1 MSSEIAIR
9 TRGLSKCYP
18 IFDRP
23 ENRLKQMFARGRRKY
38 YREFWALKNV
48 DLEVYRGETVG
59 IIGRNGSGKSTLLQ
73 TICGT
78 LAATTGE
85 LSVNG
90 RVAALLELG
99 TGFNPEFTGR
109 ENVYTNGAVLGLTK
123 KEIDTRFDDIVA
135 FADIGEFID
144 QPVKTYSSGM
154 FVRLAFS
161 VIAHV
166 DADILI
172 IDEALAV
179 GDVFFVQKCMRFLRK
194 FMERGTLLFC
204 SHDTGAVVNL
214 CSRAVLLDLGR
225 VTMVGSAKQVTERYL
240 ADFYESEQGESRIE
254 AAQSKSTPT
263 EEDYR
268 DMREAMINASHL
280 RNDIEVFKFDPDQ
293 PGFGAGAARVVS
305 VTLRDK
311 DGVPLSWVVGGED
324 VMLEIR
330 CKANDALARPIVG
343 FLFRDRLGQAIFG
356 DNTFLA
362 YQFNT
367 PSVQVGD
374 EFAARFEFRLPPLPS
389 GDDSVSAAIAD
400 GSQDSHVQHHWMHD
414 ALIVRSHATSVC
426 HGLIGLPMKSIRLI
440 TSTGIQYE

>member
-1 MSSEIAIR
+1 MSSEVAIC

-38 YREFWALKNV
+38 YREFWALRNI

-78 LAATTGE
+78 LTATTGE

-99 TGFNPEFTGR
+99 AGFDPEFTGR

-123 KEIDTRFDDIVA
+123 KEIDTRFDNIVA

-144 QPVKTYSSGM
+144 QKVKTYSSGM
-154 FVRLAFS
+154 YVRLAFA

-172 IDEALAV
+172 IDEALSV

-204 SHDTGAVVNL
+204 SHDTSAIVNL
-214 CSRAVLLDLGR
+214 CSRAALLDQGR
-225 VTMVGSAKQVTERYL
+225 ITMVGTAKQVTEQYL
-240 ADFYESEQGESRIE
+240 ADLYESEQGESRIE
-254 AAQSKSTPT
+254 ATQSESTAT

-268 DMREAMINASHL
+268 DMREAMINASRL
-280 RNDIEVFKFDPDQ
+280 RNDIEIFKFDPDEA
-293 PGFGAGAARVVS
+293 GFGAGAARIIS

-324 VMLEIR
+324 VTLEIR
-330 CKANDALARPIVG
+330 CKASNALARPIIG

-356 DNTFLA
+356 DNTFAA

-367 PSVQVGD
+367 PSVKAGE
-374 EFAARFEFRLPPLPS
+374 EFTGRFGFRLPTLPS
-389 GDDSVSAAIAD
+389 GDYSVSAAIAD

-414 ALIVRSHATSVC
+414 ALIVRAHGTSVC

-440 TSTGIQYE
+440 TPAGSQNE